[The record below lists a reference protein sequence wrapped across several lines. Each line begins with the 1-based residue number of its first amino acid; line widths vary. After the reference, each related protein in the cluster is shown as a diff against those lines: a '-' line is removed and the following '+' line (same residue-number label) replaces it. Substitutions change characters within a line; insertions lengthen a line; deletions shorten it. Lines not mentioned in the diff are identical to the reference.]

1 MRHLCFLLTLG
12 ASLLALDSAA
22 AEANRVPAAGPR
34 GETIEVVLPE
44 ARLDAQ
50 VGPTGNAPRP
60 DLRLAA
66 LLPVPP
72 HRGQFDALNWSV
84 TTAGPMDAIPADD
97 ATGVGL
103 LQLKALSQ
111 VGDEASSDSTLVI
124 EGIIDPSELN
134 DPERLA
140 RFPDP
145 LHAHVDVYWANR
157 FQETGRDYRPPIGVV
172 GFSTPLETGCGLAD
186 PAVETAFY
194 CVLDETIY
202 YAVEFR
208 QIIEEN
214 IGDYGWV
221 VVVAHEWGHHV
232 QRQLGYE
239 LAILPYQGGTT
250 PPVAL
255 EQQADCLAGAYTD
268 AAELSGWLDPGD
280 VDEAILVTALSGDPP
295 GTAAFNP
302 SAHGNSGERVGAF
315 EKGYQLG
322 LDGCALGL

>member
-1 MRHLCFLLTLG
+1 MRNLCFLLTLG

-22 AEANRVPAAGPR
+22 AEANRVLAGDTQ
-34 GETIEVVLPE
+34 GETFEVLLPE
-44 ARLDAQ
+44 ARLDAE

-145 LHAHVDVYWANR
+145 LHAHVD
-157 FQETGRDYRPPIGVV
+157 
-172 GFSTPLETGCGLAD
+172 
-186 PAVETAFY
+186 
-194 CVLDETIY
+194 
-202 YAVEFR
+202 
-208 QIIEEN
+208 
-214 IGDYGWV
+214 
-221 VVVAHEWGHHV
+221 
-232 QRQLGYE
+232 
-239 LAILPYQGGTT
+239 
-250 PPVAL
+250 
-255 EQQADCLAGAYTD
+255 
-268 AAELSGWLDPGD
+268 
-280 VDEAILVTALSGDPP
+280 
-295 GTAAFNP
+295 
-302 SAHGNSGERVGAF
+302 
-315 EKGYQLG
+315 
-322 LDGCALGL
+322 